1 MTDALVLVVDDDA
14 ANLASVQKTLER
26 EDLKVVAAADG
37 REALAVLRRERV
49 AVLLTDL
56 MMPGVDGFELLKSA
70 RLTSPST
77 SVVLMTAY
85 GTVEMAVAAMKP
97 NTLSP
102 MTAYII
108 QPSVAAPQRK

>member
-1 MTDALVLVVDDDA
+1 MSDALVLVVDDDA
-14 ANLASVQKTLER
+14 ANRASVLKSLER
-26 EDLKVVAAADG
+26 EGLRVLAAAEG

-56 MMPGVDGFELLKSA
+56 MMPGVDGLELLKAA

-85 GTVEMAVAAMKP
+85 GTVEMAVTAMRLTSSSRCSAAFRSAF
-97 NTLSP
+97 SP
-102 MTAYII
+102 RTA
-108 QPSVAAPQRK
+108 R